1 MPGIVGLITRLP
13 PEWAKQKLIQMVGTL
28 CHESFYV
35 TGMWADEPLGIY
47 VGWVMQ
53 GGSFSAEMPLRN
65 ERGDVVLTFSGEEF
79 PEPGTAQRLREQGHD
94 FDVDGP
100 SYLVHVYH
108 EDPSFPAGLNG
119 RFHGLLVDRNRGTAL
134 LFNDR
139 YGMHRVYYH
148 QSKNAFYFAA
158 EAKAILAV
166 CPELRRLNLR
176 ALGEFVACGCT
187 LEERSLFEGIHV
199 LPGGSRWIFRNGS
212 LAGKEKYFKPEEWE
226 NQDHLEPEPYYEEIR
241 HVFSRNLPRFFE
253 GRERIGM
260 SLTGGLDTRMIM
272 AWQKRQPTSL
282 PCYTFGGMLRDCQ
295 DVIVARDIARM
306 CGQTYEVI
314 PTGREFL
321 AGFPHHAERAVYLSD
336 CCVDVSHAPDVYLN
350 KRAREIAPIR
360 MTGLYGGE
368 ILRRVR
374 SFKAEKPLPELF
386 APELLCHVRQATETY
401 ARLLQE
407 GHPVSFAAF
416 KQAPWHQYGGLA
428 LEQTQIS
435 VRTPFLD
442 NDFVRTVYRSPESAL
457 ASNEVSQRLIGDG
470 NRALLEIPTDRGL
483 GGSRGRLSEAASRA
497 VLEFLFKAEYAYDVG
512 MPQGI
517 ARMDHALSALR
528 LERLFLGRHKIFHFR
543 VWYRDALAGYVREM
557 LLDPRTLSRPCFSR
571 KGIEA
576 MVRGHLKGDR
586 NYTSEIH
593 KLLTLEILHRLF
605 LDPR

>member
-13 PEWAKQKLIQMVGTL
+13 PEWAKQQLTQMVGIL

-35 TGMWADEPLGIY
+35 TGMWADESLGIY
-47 VGWVMQ
+47 VGWVARE
-53 GGSFSAEMPLRN
+53 GSFSDGMPLRN

-79 PEPGTAQRLREQGHD
+79 PEPGTAQRLREQGHE
-94 FDVDGP
+94 FDIDGP
-100 SYLVHVYH
+100 AYLVHLYQ

-148 QSKNAFYFAA
+148 QSKNAFYFSA

-187 LEERSLFEGIHV
+187 LEDRSLFEEIHI

-212 LAGKEKYFKPEEWE
+212 LAGEEKYFRPEEWE
-226 NQDHLEPEPYYEEIR
+226 NQNHLEPEPYYEEIR

-260 SLTGGLDTRMIM
+260 SLTGGLDTRIVM
-272 AWQKRQPTSL
+272 AWQKSQPTSL

-295 DVIVARDIARM
+295 DVIVAREIARI
-306 CGQTYEVI
+306 CGQTYAVI
-314 PTGREFL
+314 PAGREFL

-336 CCVDVSHAPDVYLN
+336 GCVDVSHAPDVHLN
-350 KRAREIAPIR
+350 NRAREIAAIR

-374 SFKAEKPLPELF
+374 SFKAEKPPPELF
-386 APELLCHVRQATETY
+386 APEFLSHVRQATETY
-401 ARLLQE
+401 ASLLQN
-407 GHPVSFAAF
+407 GNPVSFAVF
-416 KQAPWHQYGGLA
+416 KQAPWHQYGALA

-435 VRTPFLD
+435 VRSPFLD

-483 GGSRGRLSEAASRA
+483 GGSGGRLSEAASRA
-497 VLEFLFKAEYAYDVG
+497 LLEFLFKAEYLYDMG
-512 MPQGI
+512 MPHGI
-517 ARMDHALSALR
+517 ARVDHALSALR

-557 LLDPRTLSRPCFSR
+557 LLDPRTLSRPYFRR
-571 KGIEA
+571 KGLEA
-576 MVRGHLKGDR
+576 MVQGHLKGNR

-593 KLLTLEILHRLF
+593 KVLTLEILHRLF
-605 LDPR
+605 IDPR